1 MSNSI
6 TLIVAV
12 LPTDQAALAYTNRVF
27 VSKRTFNDI
36 AMVESWLVTGPSD
49 KAYELGYTK
58 QQVPIGSWMA
68 GYQVLDTKEGDMIW
82 NDFIKTGKVKG
93 FSVEGEFMLKFSRID
108 KDEILLSQIIDI
120 LSQYNPVD

>member
-1 MSNSI
+1 MVEQRLRDTNLEHSN
-6 TLIVAV
+6 
-12 LPTDQAALAYTNRVF
+12 
-27 VSKRTFNDI
+27 RTFNDI
-36 AMVESWLVTGPSD
+36 VMVESWLVTGPSD
-49 KAYELGYTK
+49 KSYELGYTE